1 MSTKRHFRPRATTS
15 PENNSDLIGLD
26 QCEPLRGR
34 AYELTEA
41 ARKDP
46 VLKVELLRA
55 AQIGHREQTADGFG
69 IIEDSDVD
77 ADILEALQALPVA
90 DLAALAKER
99 EKLLGGI
106 VVDFAGSHLPTTDEG
121 TPVPD
126 L

>member
-1 MSTKRHFRPRATTS
+1 M
-15 PENNSDLIGLD
+15 GLD

-34 AYELTEA
+34 AYDLTEA
-41 ARKDP
+41 AKKDP
-46 VLKVELLRA
+46 VLRTELLRA
-55 AQIGHREQTADGFG
+55 AQIAHREQMPDGFG
-69 IIEDSDVD
+69 VVEDSDPD
-77 ADILEALQALPVA
+77 ADIFDALQALPVA
-90 DLAALAKER
+90 DLAKLAKER